1 MSGYNLDGYIDVP
14 SRIKLFK
21 AAYPDGSLQ
30 MDPPEFVEVEGKKW
44 VIGRAYAYRTPDDP
58 RPGIGTAWEI
68 VPGTTPFTRGS
79 ELQNLETS
87 CWGRCIGALGI
98 GVDASIATLDEIQHA
113 TERKKVMR
121 TTQADPDDPWTTQE
135 PHVFVEKEGARSLGA
150 TSKGSSMYPATAA
163 QVKAIHAILGKQGVK
178 EDLDKLAK
186 VNEYLTGHMSEA
198 VAAITDL
205 DKHTA
210 SQFIDHLQSNPP

>member
-1 MSGYNLDGYIDVP
+1 VSGYNLDGYIDVP

-30 MDPPEFVEVEGKKW
+30 MDAPEFVEVEGKKW

-113 TERKKVMR
+113 KERSKVMR

-135 PHVFVEKEGARSLGA
+135 PHQFVEKEGARSLGA

-163 QVKAIHAILGKQGVK
+163 QAKAIHAILGKQGVK

-198 VAAITDL
+198 VASITDL

-210 SQFIDHLQSNPP
+210 SQFIDHIQSNPP